1 MHDIF
6 VSMNNWFQ
14 AMGVLG
20 LSINSCVESFFLI
33 PPPDFLLIAMDLAK
47 PEKALYYAFICTLA
61 SAVGG
66 AIGYAIGYWGGRPAF
81 KFLFKKHVDKLEQV
95 EKMYEEY
102 GSFAVFFSAFT
113 PVPYKIFTIG
123 SGILKMNFWKFFSVS
138 LLGRGSRF
146 FLVSL
151 VLMFFGEAVKK
162 NLESIILAVTV
173 VIIIFCVIV
182 YKGVKKKS
190 LECQTIDPNKQEVSN
205 GNN

>member
-1 MHDIF
+1 MHDFLLNI
-6 VSMNNWFQ
+6 NNWFQ
-14 AMGVLG
+14 SMGLLG
-20 LSINSCVESFFLI
+20 LAINSCVESFFLL

-47 PEKALYYAFICTLA
+47 PERALYYAFICTLA
-61 SAVGG
+61 SAIGG

-81 KFLFKKHVDKLEQV
+81 RFLFKKHIDKLEQV
-95 EKMYEEY
+95 EKMYKEY

-123 SGILKMNFWKFFSVS
+123 SGILKMNFIKFFSVS

-162 NLESIILAVTV
+162 HLELIILAVSIL
-173 VIIIFCVIV
+173 IIIFCVIV
-182 YKGVKKKS
+182 YRSMKGHK
-190 LECQTIDPNKQEVSN
+190 N